1 MEFKNLADQIITK
14 TKVAGATDCDIVLAK
29 GTSKS
34 IAYRFGKIEDVEES
48 SGKTFGIRALIG
60 SKQSFVSSSNFDV
73 KNIDTLV
80 TKVVEMAKL
89 APEDDTACLGDPTQ
103 LETNFIDLDLCQN
116 YETDT
121 NLMIDSVKK
130 CEDAALSIKGISN
143 SEGSGAS
150 FGTSEFFLAT
160 SHGFMGGYKSSSNSI
175 SCSVIAGAVSYTHL
189 TLPTKA

>member
-121 NLMIDSVKK
+121 NLMIDNVKK

-150 FGTSEFFLAT
+150 FGTSEFF
-160 SHGFMGGYKSSSNSI
+160 FSNKPWLY
-175 SCSVIAGAVSYTHL
+175 GWL
-189 TLPTKA
+189 